1 MVRRLH
7 AIAGLL
13 GVARLALLALGVAVA
28 CVSPTLPLPP
38 PATPEVTEGVDAD
51 HVLLSS
57 PCGGVQGYA
66 DVEIINTNPNVP
78 SGDVGI
84 VAGASVCGAWS
95 AQVYAHTGDVLNVM
109 QQYAAQTS
117 PPLTFQVP
125 PLP

>member
-7 AIAGLL
+7 AIARLW
-13 GVARLALLALGVAVA
+13 GVARVALLPLGMAAA

-51 HVLLSS
+51 HVQLSS
-57 PCGGVQGYA
+57 GCGGVENGA

-78 SGDVGI
+78 SPEVGV
-84 VAGASVCGAWS
+84 VALASACGAWS
-95 AQVYAHTGDVLNVM
+95 TQVYAHTGDVLDVM
-109 QQYAAQTS
+109 QQYAGQTS
-117 PPLTFQVP
+117 PPITVQVP